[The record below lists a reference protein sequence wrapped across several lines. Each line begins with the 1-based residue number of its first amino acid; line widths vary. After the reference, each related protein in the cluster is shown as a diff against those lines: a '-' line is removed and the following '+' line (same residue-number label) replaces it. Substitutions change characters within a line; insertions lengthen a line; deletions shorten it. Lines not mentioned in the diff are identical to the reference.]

1 LDFFVSYTQ
10 ADRQRAD
17 WIARVLEEFGYTAFV
32 QDRDILPGSN
42 FVLEMD
48 RATIEADRVIAVL
61 SPDYLAARY
70 PQAEW
75 SAALANGKLLP
86 VRVRECELK
95 GLLGAVAYI
104 DLVGLE
110 EPAAKKAL
118 VSGVQRPSDRPVKAA
133 RVPGSLP
140 KFWNVPHLRNPNFTG
155 REQLLQ
161 ELRTALTSGRAAA
174 IVPIAGL
181 GGVGKTQ
188 LAVEYAYLHTDDYEI
203 VWWVRAEA
211 PSTLI
216 GDYARLAAQLG
227 LPEKDLADQQGV
239 AAAVRSW
246 LGHRRGWLLILD
258 NAQNAA
264 DCREHLPMG
273 GTGHVLITSRD
284 PNWGSVAKPLQL
296 RVLPRAEAVE
306 FLQKRCGRDEPAVAV
321 ELCEALGD
329 LPLALEHAGAY
340 IEATGGSIAEYLDL
354 YRSRPRELLTDAVAA
369 TWEISF
375 ERLQTEEPVA
385 LDLLYLVAF
394 LAPDDIDPALVSPT
408 FPDTLQFDR
417 ARGALRR
424 YSLIDVSGVSIAVHR
439 LVQAATRERLARE
452 GQEQKWAESVL
463 KLVNKAFPFKKD
475 VVETWSPST
484 RLLPHAIA
492 TAAHSERLGV
502 ALEYTDRLLNEVGLC
517 LDNRGQLGDA
527 VQVLRRALA
536 IAEKIYGPD
545 HPEVAIDAGNL
556 GQRLQ
561 RQGDLAGALQCAQ
574 RALAID
580 EKVYGPDHPKVA
592 IDANNIGLILKDQGN
607 LAGALQYAQRAL
619 SIDEKALGPDD
630 PKVATIA
637 NNIGQILKDQGDL
650 AVALRYTGRAL
661 AIAEKVYGP
670 DHPTVAIDANNV
682 GLILRDLGDMA
693 GALHYTQRAL
703 AIAEKVYGPDHP
715 SVAIDANNI
724 GLILKDQGDL
734 AGALP
739 YHRRALRILQT
750 TYGPDN
756 PSTKRASENLALLE
770 QALAKQADT

>member
-1 LDFFVSYTQ
+1 MDFFVSYTQ

-17 WIARVLEEFGYTAFV
+17 WIARVLEEFGYTAFI
-32 QDRDILPGSN
+32 QARDIRPGSN

-70 PQAEW
+70 PKAEW

-475 VVETWSPST
+475 VVETWSPSS
-484 RLLPHAIA
+484 RLLPHAL
-492 TAAHSERLGV
+492 AAAGNSERLGV
-502 ALEYTDRLLNEVGLC
+502 ALESTGRLLNEVGIYLK
-517 LDNRGQLGDA
+517 NRAQLGEA
-527 VQVLRRALA
+527 ERVLRRALSIGEKFYGSDHATVATFASNLGTILIDEADLSGALQYTQRALA
-536 IAEKIYGPD
+536 IDEKFYGPD
-545 HPEVAIDAGNL
+545 HPKVATDANNIGAI
-556 GQRLQ
+556 LQ
-561 RQGDLAGALQCAQ
+561 GQGDLTGALQYTQRALTIDEQAYGPDHASVAIRASNIGLILQGQGDLPGALQYAQ

-580 EKVYGPDHPKVA
+580 EKTYGPDHPKVA
-592 IDANNIGLILKDQGN
+592 VIANNIGMILKDQGN
-607 LAGALQYAQRAL
+607 VAGALQYIERAL
-619 SIDEKALGPDD
+619 GID
-630 PKVATIA
+630 
-637 NNIGQILKDQGDL
+637 
-650 AVALRYTGRAL
+650 
-661 AIAEKVYGP
+661 EKVYGP
-670 DHPTVAIDANNV
+670 DHPTVATN
-682 GLILRDLGDMA
+682 L
-693 GALHYTQRAL
+693 
-703 AIAEKVYGPDHP
+703 
-715 SVAIDANNI
+715 NNI
-724 GLILKDQGDL
+724 GLILRDQGDL
-734 AGALP
+734 VGALQ
-739 YHRRALRILQT
+739 HTQRALRIFQAA
-750 TYGPDN
+750 YGPGS
-756 PSTKRASENLALLE
+756 PLTKLATKNLAIYE
-770 QALAKQADT
+770 QALAKQAGS